1 LSTGCCIKG
10 YIDEYR
16 KNSSGAAMK
25 IMFVNNNLRGLLHF
39 RMDVMRHLQA
49 QGYEVVAVVPSSE
62 RDKQDVHGPRIL
74 YVPMERKSVNPFR
87 DMMLFFSLVKVF
99 RQEKPQ
105 YAFLYTIKPNIYGTL
120 AAKLCGVRSSMMMAG
135 LGFAF
140 ANNSLQSR
148 IARSMYRIAL
158 KFSEH
163 LFLLNEGDV
172 KTVKDLGMCRSDKI
186 TLLKSGEGVNLQRF
200 EFHDNRSERVRFLF
214 VGRLLREK
222 GVLDFV
228 EAAKEVKRKY
238 PEIMF
243 QIAGLPDTDSYGNLT
258 SEEMAMVT
266 ASDVVDYLGRVDM
279 VEKLKESGQ
288 VMVIPSYYSEGLNRS
303 LMEGCATGK
312 PIITTNHPGCRE
324 MVIDGKNGFLVPVR
338 QPHALA
344 EAMLR
349 YMSLSDDERQ
359 QMSQESRR
367 LAESRFDVRSVF
379 NAYDEIFRHVAD

>member
-1 LSTGCCIKG
+1 
-10 YIDEYR
+10 
-16 KNSSGAAMK
+16 MK